1 MKDKVMIDVLI
12 ENIKTDVEMLKD
24 VEEKLEPLQTE
35 KREISA
41 RIKEHQKD
49 ASVLIKYA
57 DEKDRA
63 QLEEL
68 GFYIPP
74 SITGLNEVA
83 SLALE
88 IVGMSK
94 DKKLSNDALYKQ
106 YVNTCKQ
113 KKEVPVGYAEFNIK
127 CRSLFNTQRLVR
139 TKGKD
144 PKSSR
149 EDIISLNG
157 SVLGKS

>member
-1 MKDKVMIDVLI
+1 MKDHVMIDVLI
-12 ENIKTDVEMLKD
+12 ENITTDLNLLEEVEVKLKP
-24 VEEKLEPLQTE
+24 LEVE

-57 DEKDRA
+57 DDKHRE
-63 QLEEL
+63 QLESL

-83 SLALE
+83 ALALE

-94 DKKLSNDALYKQ
+94 EKKLTNDALYKQ
-106 YVNTCKQ
+106 YVQTAKQ
-113 KKEVPVGYAEFNIK
+113 KEQEPVGYAEFNIK

-149 EDIISLNG
+149 DDIIWANVS
-157 SVLGKS
+157 SAVKS